1 MADVPCP
8 GCRERDQRLAELE
21 KTIAQLQAEVARLK
35 ARLEAAERAG
45 KRQAAPFAKGPPKEH
60 PKTPGRKPGEQ
71 HGRHGHRP
79 PPLPEQIN
87 EFLEAPLPPQ
97 CPTCGGATVETH
109 VDHAYQTEIPRQ
121 PRHRQ
126 FNIHCGRC
134 QQCGQP
140 VRGRHP
146 LQTSDATGAAAA
158 GLGPD
163 AQAAVVWLNKDAG
176 LSHGKISR
184 TFQHFFGI
192 KLTPGASA
200 QVVLRAGRRLE
211 PAYQEIRQHIQQ
223 AEHLTPDETGWHL
236 GGRLVWLHAWVAGD
250 GATCYAIDPQRSADA
265 LERVIGLNWSGT
277 MTHDGATTYDRFED
291 AAHQKCLD
299 HALRRARKL
308 LEHNPGAARRFPTQ
322 VITLFTDALHT
333 RDQLRGG
340 TIDQDQATEA
350 FEGYTAQLEEL
361 TRRPRANEE
370 NERLAQHLYRG
381 GCQWFTFLLD
391 PSVPATNHRA
401 EQALKTPIVNR
412 KVWGGNRAA
421 PGARAQERTSSVL
434 QTCKNLAVDSFQFVS
449 QAFCG
454 VVGSLFRPSHKPLE
468 PTAK

>member
-8 GCRERDQRLAELE
+8 GCQERDRRLAELE
-21 KTIAQLQAEVARLK
+21 KITAELQAEVARLK
-35 ARLEAAERAG
+35 ARLEAAERAS
-45 KRQAAPFAKGPPKEH
+45 KRQAAPFAKGPPTEH

-79 PPLPEQIN
+79 PPPPEQIS

-97 CPTCGGATVETH
+97 CPTCGGPTVETH
-109 VDHAYQTEIPRQ
+109 IDHAFQTEIPRQ

-134 QQCGQP
+134 QKCGQP

-158 GLGPD
+158 QLGPD

-176 LSHGKISR
+176 LAHGKIAR

-211 PAYQEIRQHIQQ
+211 PAYQEIRRHIQQ

-236 GGRLVWLHAWVAGD
+236 GGHLVWLHAWVAGD
-250 GATCYAIDPQRSADA
+250 GATCYAIDPQRRADA

-277 MTHDGATTYDRFED
+277 MTHDGATTYDRFQD

-308 LEHNPGAARRFPTQ
+308 REHNPGAARRFPAQ

-340 TIDQDQATEA
+340 LIDQDQATQA

-361 TRRPRANEE
+361 TRRPRSHED
-370 NERLAQHLYRG
+370 NERLAQHLSQG

-412 KVWGGNRAA
+412 KVWGGNRAEA
-421 PGARAQERTSSVL
+421 GARAQERTSSVL
-434 QTCKNLAVDSFQFVS
+434 QTCKNLAVDSFQFLS

-454 VVGSLFRPSHKPLE
+454 VVGSLFRPSHKTLE